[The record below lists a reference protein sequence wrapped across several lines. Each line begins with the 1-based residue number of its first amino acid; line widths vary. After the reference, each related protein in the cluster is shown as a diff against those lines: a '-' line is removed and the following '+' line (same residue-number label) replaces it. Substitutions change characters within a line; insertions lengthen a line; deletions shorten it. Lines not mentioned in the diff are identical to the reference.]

1 MSSIKLK
8 GSLSGEA
15 IITAASDA
23 SAIILDKKLDL
34 NGQELVLD
42 ADADTSIHTNTDD
55 QIDFKVGGTDRMVID
70 SSGRVTKSAQPA
82 FSGYVTGTNS
92 YSTVGVVAI
101 NNTAI
106 NIGSHFDTST
116 DRFTAPVAG
125 LYMISYGA
133 HSENDST
140 AKLIHIYKNGS
151 ALAHGS
157 SYSRNNTYQSMSKTI
172 VTSLAVDDY
181 IELYLADGTVWG
193 GDAQTGIGWDIYL
206 LG

>member
-8 GSLSGEA
+8 GSSSGEA

-42 ADADTSIHTNTDD
+42 ADGDTSIHVDTDD

-82 FSGYVTGTNS
+82 FSGYVTGTNN
-92 YSTVGVVAI
+92 YSTVGVVNITNIAV
-101 NNTAI
+101 

-133 HSENDST
+133 HSENDSN
-140 AKLIHIYKNGS
+140 AKLIHLFKNGGV
-151 ALAHGS
+151 LTHGS
-157 SYSRNNTYQSMSKTI
+157 TYSQGTTHQSMSKTI
-172 VTSLAVDDY
+172 VTSLAANDY
-181 IELYLADGTVWG
+181 IQLYLAAGTVWG
-193 GDAQTGIGWDIYL
+193 GDSSTGIGWDIYL